1 MNILLVAEV
10 SAERVIGGAE
20 RVLRNQAL
28 GLAGLGHRVELLT
41 RAPEH
46 ASEDVRE
53 MNGIREWRYSVSRR
67 HEAAFLWSSVR
78 RSVEQFDRLR
88 ATEPLD
94 AVVIHQALA
103 GLGPILARR
112 HAASR
117 WIYLCHSLAHEEYET
132 RQGQAGSTLAG
143 LRRQANLRARRSVER
158 AVMSRC
164 HRVAV
169 LSQFMRQRVIGAH
182 GISADDLAL
191 IPGAVDP
198 HAFVPVEDRR
208 LAKAALNLPG
218 NRTILFTVR
227 NLVPRMGLD
236 NLLDAI
242 EMLKNAGHELL
253 LVIGGEGPLHKQLQA
268 DIRRK
273 GLSDVVR
280 LIGFVPESQLS
291 HYYQAAD
298 LVLIPS
304 LQLEGFGLVM
314 VEAMA
319 CGTPVLG
326 TPVGAIP
333 EILNQVDPILVAEG
347 VDGRS
352 IGRALERVL
361 RRLLEPGEASRLA
374 KKGRALVERRYNWE
388 QHCHEL
394 VSLLDGPKQVRL
406 AA

>member
-1 MNILLVAEV
+1 MNILLLAEV

-28 GLAGLGHRVELLT
+28 GLAALGHRVELLT
-41 RAPEH
+41 RALEH

-53 MNGIREWRYSVSRR
+53 MNGIREWRYLVSRR

-94 AVVIHQALA
+94 AVIIHQALA

-132 RQGQAGSTLAG
+132 RQGPTCSTLAT
-143 LRRQANLRARRSVER
+143 LRRQANLRARRAIER

-164 HRVAV
+164 HRVVV
-169 LSQFMRQRVIGAH
+169 LSRFMRQRVMSAH
-182 GISADDLAL
+182 GISADGIAL
-191 IPGAVDP
+191 VPGAVDP
-198 HAFVPVEDRR
+198 RAFVPLEDRR

-236 NLLDAI
+236 NLLRAI
-242 EMLKNAGHELL
+242 EMLKTTHHELL
-253 LVIGGEGPLHKQLQA
+253 LVIGGEGPLHDQLQA

-273 GLSDVVR
+273 RLSDVVR
-280 LIGFVPESQLS
+280 LIGFVPESQLG
-291 HYYQAAD
+291 HYYQTAD

-347 VDGRS
+347 VDARS

-361 RRLLEPGEASRLA
+361 RRLQEPGEARRLA
-374 KKGRALVERRYNWE
+374 KKGRALIERRYNWE
-388 QHCHEL
+388 QHCYEL
-394 VSLLDGPKQVRL
+394 VSLLDGPMQLPL

>member
-1 MNILLVAEV
+1 MNILLLAEV
-10 SAERVIGGAE
+10 SAERVLGGAE

-28 GLAGLGHRVELLT
+28 GLAMLGHHVELLT
-41 RAPEH
+41 RAPED
-46 ASEDVRE
+46 ASEGVLE
-53 MNGIREWRYSVSRR
+53 MAGIREWRYSVSRK

-78 RSVEQFDRLR
+78 RSIERFDHLC

-94 AVVIHQALA
+94 AVIIHQALA

-117 WIYLCHSLAHEEYET
+117 WIYMCHSLAHEEYET
-132 RQGQAGSTLAG
+132 RQDPTCSTLAN
-143 LRRQANLRARRSVER
+143 LRRHANLRARRSVER

-164 HRVAV
+164 HHVAV
-169 LSQFMRQRVIGAH
+169 LSQFMRQRVVGTH
-182 GISADDLAL
+182 DISVDRLAL

-198 HAFVPVEDRR
+198 HAFVPLKDR
-208 LAKAALNLPG
+208 LPIKSALNLPAD
-218 NRTILFTVR
+218 RTILFTVR
-227 NLVPRMGLD
+227 NLVPRMGLE
-236 NLLDAI
+236 NLLCAI
-242 EMLKNAGHELL
+242 EMLNRERHELM
-253 LVIGGEGPLHKQLQA
+253 LVIGGEGPLREQLQA
-268 DIRRK
+268 DIRQK
-273 GLSDVVR
+273 GLSDVVS
-280 LIGFVPESQLS
+280 LIGFVPESRLG

-298 LVLIPS
+298 LVLMPS

-361 RRLLEPGEASRLA
+361 RRLQEPGEARRLA
-374 KKGRALVERRYNWE
+374 KKGRALIERRYNWK
-388 QHCHEL
+388 QHCNEL
-394 VSLLDGPKQVRL
+394 VSLLDGPRELRL

>member
-1 MNILLVAEV
+1 MNILLLAEV
-10 SAERVIGGAE
+10 SAGRVIGGAE
-20 RVLRNQAL
+20 RVLRNQAF
-28 GLAGLGHRVELLT
+28 GLAMLGHHVELLT
-41 RAPEH
+41 RAPNH
-46 ASEDVRE
+46 ASDVLE
-53 MNGIREWRYSVSRR
+53 MNGIHERCYAVSRK

-78 RSVEQFDRLR
+78 RSVEQFDHVR

-94 AVVIHQALA
+94 AVIIHQALA
-103 GLGPILARR
+103 GLGPILVRR

-117 WIYLCHSLAHEEYET
+117 WIYMCHSLAHEEYET
-132 RQGQAGSTLAG
+132 RQGPTCSSLAS
-143 LRRQANLRARRSVER
+143 LRRYANLRARRSVER

-164 HRVAV
+164 HKVAV
-169 LSQFMRQRVIGAH
+169 LSQFMRQRVVGAH
-182 GISADDLAL
+182 GISADRLVL

-198 HAFVPVEDRR
+198 HAFVPLEDR
-208 LAKAALNLPG
+208 LPIKAALNLPAD
-218 NRTILFTVR
+218 RTILFTVR

-236 NLLDAI
+236 NLLHAI
-242 EMLKNAGHELL
+242 EMLNNAQHRLM
-253 LVIGGEGPLHKQLQA
+253 LVIGGEGPLHEQLQA
-268 DIRRK
+268 DIRQK
-273 GLSDVVR
+273 GLSDVAR

-291 HYYQAAD
+291 QYYQAAD

-333 EILNQVDPILVAEG
+333 EVLNQVDPILVAEG

-352 IGRALERVL
+352 IARALERVL
-361 RRLLEPGEASRLA
+361 RRLQEPGEASRLA
-374 KKGRALVERRYNWE
+374 KKGRALIERRYNWT
-388 QHCHEL
+388 QHCDEL
-394 VSLLDGPKQVRL
+394 ISLLDGPRQLRV

>member
-1 MNILLVAEV
+1 MNILLLAEV
-10 SAERVIGGAE
+10 SAGRVIGGAE

-28 GLAGLGHRVELLT
+28 GLATLGHRVELLT

-46 ASEDVRE
+46 ASEGVRE

-103 GLGPILARR
+103 GLGPILTRR

-132 RQGQAGSTLAG
+132 RQKPTGSTLAS
-143 LRRQANLRARRSVER
+143 LRRQANLRARRSVEQ

-182 GISADDLAL
+182 GISTEGIAL

-198 HAFVPVEDRR
+198 DAFVPSEDRR

-236 NLLDAI
+236 NLLCAI
-242 EMLKNAGHELL
+242 ERLNHAQHELL
-253 LVIGGEGPLHKQLQA
+253 LVIGGEGPLHTQLQE

-273 GLSDVVR
+273 RLSDVVR
-280 LIGFVPESQLS
+280 LIGFVPESQLGQ
-291 HYYQAAD
+291 YYQAAD
-298 LVLIPS
+298 LVLMPS

-347 VDGRS
+347 VDGRALE
-352 IGRALERVL
+352 RALERVL
-361 RRLLEPGEASRLA
+361 RRLQEPGEASRLA
-374 KKGRALVERRYNWE
+374 KKGRALIERRYNWE

-394 VSLLDGPKQVRL
+394 ISLLDGPKQVRL

>member
-28 GLAGLGHRVELLT
+28 GLAMLGHHVELLT
-41 RAPEH
+41 RAPENT
-46 ASEDVRE
+46 SEGVIE
-53 MNGIREWRYSVSRR
+53 MNGIRERRYSVSRG
-67 HEAAFLWSSVR
+67 HEAAFFWSSVR

-94 AVVIHQALA
+94 AVIIHQALA

-132 RQGQAGSTLAG
+132 RQGAPGSTLAS
-143 LRRQANLRARRSVER
+143 LRRHANLRARRSVER

-164 HRVAV
+164 HTVAV

-182 GISADDLAL
+182 GISADRLTL

-198 HAFVPVEDRR
+198 HAFVPSEDRR
-208 LAKAALNLPG
+208 LAKAALNLPV

-236 NLLDAI
+236 NLLCAI
-242 EMLKNAGHELL
+242 EMLNDEQRDLT
-253 LVIGGEGPLHKQLQA
+253 LVIGGEGPLRKQLQA
-268 DIRRK
+268 DIRQKR
-273 GLSDVVR
+273 LSEVVR
-280 LIGFVPESQLS
+280 LVGFIPESQLS
-291 HYYQAAD
+291 QYYQAAD
-298 LVLIPS
+298 LVLMPS

-352 IGRALERVL
+352 IRRALERVL
-361 RRLLEPGEASRLA
+361 RRLQEPGEAGRLA
-374 KKGRALVERRYNWE
+374 KKGRVLIERRYNWK
-388 QHCHEL
+388 QHCSEL
-394 VSLLDGPKQVRL
+394 VGLLDGPMQHRL

>member
-28 GLAGLGHRVELLT
+28 GLAMLGHHVELLT
-41 RAPEH
+41 RAPENG
-46 ASEDVRE
+46 ADGVIEI
-53 MNGIREWRYSVSRR
+53 NGIRERRYSVRR
-67 HEAAFLWSSVR
+67 EHEAAFFWSSVG
-78 RSVEQFDRLR
+78 RSIEQFDRLR
-88 ATEPLD
+88 TPEPLD

-103 GLGPILARR
+103 GLGLILARR
-112 HAASR
+112 HVASR

-132 RQGQAGSTLAG
+132 RQGPAGSTLAC

-169 LSQFMRQRVIGAH
+169 LSQFMCQRVIGVH
-182 GISADDLAL
+182 GISADRLTL

-198 HAFVPVEDRR
+198 HAFVPSEDRR
-208 LAKAALNLPG
+208 LVKAALNLPV

-236 NLLDAI
+236 RLLCAI
-242 EMLKNAGHELL
+242 EMLKGAPHELM
-253 LVIGGEGPLHKQLQA
+253 LVIGGEGPLQEHLQEE
-268 DIRRK
+268 IRRK
-273 GLSDVVR
+273 GLTDVVR
-280 LIGFVPESQLS
+280 LIGFVPESQLT

-347 VDGRS
+347 TDGRS
-352 IGRALERVL
+352 IRRALERVL
-361 RRLLEPGEASRLA
+361 RRLQEPGEARRLA
-374 KKGRALVERRYNWE
+374 KKGRALIERRYNWK
-388 QHCHEL
+388 QHCSEL
-394 VSLLDGPKQVRL
+394 VGLLADPRPHRL

>member
-1 MNILLVAEV
+1 MNILLLAEV
-10 SAERVIGGAE
+10 SAGRVIGGAE
-20 RVLRNQAL
+20 RVLRHQAL
-28 GLAGLGHRVELLT
+28 GLAMLGHHVELLT

-46 ASEDVRE
+46 ASDVLE
-53 MNGIREWRYSVSRR
+53 MNGIREWRYSVSRK

-78 RSVEQFDRLR
+78 RSVEQFDHLR
-88 ATEPLD
+88 ATGPLD
-94 AVVIHQALA
+94 AVIIHQALA

-117 WIYLCHSLAHEEYET
+117 WIYMCHSLAHEEYEA
-132 RQGQAGSTLAG
+132 RQGPTCSSLAS

-164 HRVAV
+164 HKVAV

-182 GISADDLAL
+182 GISADRLTL
-191 IPGAVDP
+191 ISGAVDP
-198 HAFVPVEDRR
+198 HAFVPLEDR
-208 LAKAALNLPG
+208 LPIKAALNLPT

-236 NLLDAI
+236 NLLRAI
-242 EMLKNAGHELL
+242 EILNSAQHRLM
-253 LVIGGEGPLHKQLQA
+253 LVIGGEGPLHEQLQA
-268 DIRRK
+268 DIRQK
-273 GLSDVVR
+273 GLSDVAR
-280 LIGFVPESQLS
+280 LIGFVPESQLGQ
-291 HYYQAAD
+291 YYQAAD

-319 CGTPVLG
+319 SGTPVLG

-333 EILNQVDPILVAEG
+333 EVLNQVDPILVAEG
-347 VDGRS
+347 VDGWS
-352 IGRALERVL
+352 IARALERVL
-361 RRLLEPGEASRLA
+361 RRLQEPGEASRLA
-374 KKGRALVERRYNWE
+374 KKGRALIERRYNWT
-388 QHCHEL
+388 QHCDEL
-394 VSLLDGPKQVRL
+394 IGLFDGPKQFRL

>member
-1 MNILLVAEV
+1 MNILLLAEV

-28 GLAGLGHRVELLT
+28 GLARLGHRVELLT

-46 ASEDVRE
+46 AGEGVQE

-94 AVVIHQALA
+94 AVIVHQALA
-103 GLGPILARR
+103 GLGPILTRH

-132 RQGQAGSTLAG
+132 RQRSTGSTLAS
-143 LRRQANLRARRSVER
+143 LRRLANLRARRSVEQ

-182 GISADDLAL
+182 GILTDGIAL

-198 HAFVPVEDRR
+198 HAFVPLEDRR
-208 LAKAALNLPG
+208 LAQAALNLPD

-227 NLVPRMGLD
+227 NLVPRMGLES
-236 NLLDAI
+236 LLCAI
-242 EMLKNAGHELL
+242 EMLKSTQHELM
-253 LVIGGEGPLHKQLQA
+253 LVIGGEGPLHAQLQA

-273 GLSDVVR
+273 RLDHVVR
-280 LIGFVPESQLS
+280 LIGFIPESQLS

-298 LVLIPS
+298 LVLMPS

-333 EILNQVDPILVAEG
+333 EILNQIDPILVAEG

-352 IGRALERVL
+352 IGRAIERVL
-361 RRLLEPGEASRLA
+361 RRLQEPGEASRLA
-374 KKGRALVERRYNWE
+374 TKGRALIERRYNWE

-394 VSLLDGPKQVRL
+394 VSLLDGPTQVRL

>member
-1 MNILLVAEV
+1 MNILLLAEV

-28 GLAGLGHRVELLT
+28 GLAMLGHHVELLT
-41 RAPEH
+41 RAPEQ
-46 ASEDVRE
+46 ALDDVLE
-53 MNGIREWRYSVSRR
+53 MNGIREWRYSASRR

-94 AVVIHQALA
+94 AVIIHQALA

-132 RQGQAGSTLAG
+132 RQGQTSSTLAS

-164 HRVAV
+164 HHVAV
-169 LSQFMRQRVIGAH
+169 LSQFMRQRVVGTHA
-182 GISADDLAL
+182 ISVDRLAL

-198 HAFVPVEDRR
+198 HAFVPLEDRR
-208 LAKAALNLPG
+208 LAKAALNLQS

-236 NLLDAI
+236 NLLRAI
-242 EMLKNAGHELL
+242 EMLNRAQHELM
-253 LVIGGEGPLHKQLQA
+253 LVIGGEGPLREQLQA
-268 DIRRK
+268 DIQRK

-280 LIGFVPESQLS
+280 LIGFVPESQLGQ
-291 HYYQAAD
+291 YYQAAD
-298 LVLIPS
+298 LVLMPS

-352 IGRALERVL
+352 IARALERVL
-361 RRLLEPGEASRLA
+361 RRLQEPGEASRLA
-374 KKGRALVERRYNWE
+374 KKGRALVERRYNWT

-394 VSLLDGPKQVRL
+394 VDLLEGPKQFRI

>member
-1 MNILLVAEV
+1 MNILLLAEV

-28 GLAGLGHRVELLT
+28 GLAALGHRVELLT
-41 RAPEH
+41 RALEH

-94 AVVIHQALA
+94 AVIIHQALA

-132 RQGQAGSTLAG
+132 RQGPTCSTLAT
-143 LRRQANLRARRSVER
+143 LRRQANLRARRSIER

-164 HRVAV
+164 QRVAV
-169 LSQFMRQRVIGAH
+169 LSQFMRQRVMSAH
-182 GISADDLAL
+182 GISADGIAL

-198 HAFVPVEDRR
+198 RAFVPLEDRR

-236 NLLDAI
+236 NLLRAI
-242 EMLKNAGHELL
+242 ETLKSTHHELL
-253 LVIGGEGPLHKQLQA
+253 LVIGGEGPLHDQLQA

-273 GLSDVVR
+273 RLSDVVR
-280 LIGFVPESQLS
+280 LIGFVPESQLG

-361 RRLLEPGEASRLA
+361 RRLEEPGEARRLA
-374 KKGRALVERRYNWE
+374 KKGRALIERRYNWE
-388 QHCHEL
+388 QHCYEL
-394 VSLLDGPKQVRL
+394 VSLLDGPMQLPL

>member
-1 MNILLVAEV
+1 MNILLLAEV

-28 GLAGLGHRVELLT
+28 GLAALGHHVELLT

-67 HEAAFLWSSVR
+67 HEAAFFWSSVR

-132 RQGQAGSTLAG
+132 RQGQACSTLER
-143 LRRQANLRARRSVER
+143 LRRQANLRARLSVER

-182 GISADDLAL
+182 GISTDGIVL

-198 HAFVPVEDRR
+198 RAFTPVDNRQR
-208 LAKAALNLPG
+208 AKATLNLPG

-236 NLLDAI
+236 NLLRAI
-242 EMLKNAGHELL
+242 ELL
-253 LVIGGEGPLHKQLQA
+253 NDAHHDLMLVIGGEGPLREQLQG
-268 DIRRK
+268 DIRRRRL
-273 GLSDVVR
+273 GDLVR
-280 LIGFVPESQLS
+280 LVGFIPESQLEQ
-291 HYYQAAD
+291 YYQAAD

-333 EILNQVDPILVAEG
+333 EILNQIDPILVAEG

-352 IGRALERVL
+352 IARALERVL
-361 RRLLEPGEASRLA
+361 RRLEEPGEATRLA
-374 KKGRALVERRYNWE
+374 QKGRALIERRYNWT
-388 QHCHEL
+388 QHCAEL
-394 VSLLDGPKQVRL
+394 VKLLDDPMQLRL